1 MLALELGDAGHQR
14 LDQRGGRRLELV
26 VALRLR
32 DVKFAAQTGIL
43 GDQLANEG
51 LTATEKFLEGGVAPG
66 LWLALSRVLHTHRG
80 EDNTPAGRRTATRG
94 RRPRTKTRERGAQR
108 SLA

>member
-14 LDQRGGRRLELV
+14 LDQRGGRRQV

-32 DVKFAAQTGIL
+32 DVQFAAQASIL